1 LKEPLIEPDESEREG
16 YVHNVVYSCGAMVH
30 NNYLIIPYAMS
41 DSASGFAKIK
51 LEELLQKLI

>member
-1 LKEPLIEPDESEREG
+1 MKEPLIESDESEREG

-41 DSASGFAKIK
+41 DSASGFAKMK